1 MNCPVCNKKLKIISY
16 ESQEVD
22 LCLKCGG
29 IWFDKGELSKVVNG
43 LLSKNKIDP
52 QTVKEAYRNKLIS
65 IDKIKKLQRKC
76 PRCNV
81 DMSLN
86 NYSYDS
92 NIIIDKCPS
101 CNGIWTDEGEIQSV
115 AKYIKGN
122 PDVNSSAKA
131 LVGACA
137 KYQKSGSNK
146 GKIIAVIISL
156 FYLGIASFF
165 KGSEGFLRM
174 LLFLILPLGCIFFG
188 EELGGTTGVRFRTTF
203 FAPVVTKPT
212 PGIFVVFMG
221 WVLLLFPIIFGILSA
236 IGVFNEN
243 IF

>member
-1 MNCPVCNKKLKIISY
+1 MICPVCNKKLKTINY
-16 ESQEVD
+16 ENQEVD

-29 IWFDKGELSKVVNG
+29 IWFDKGELLKVVNG
-43 LLSKNKIDP
+43 LLSKNKIAP
-52 QTVKEAYRNKLIS
+52 QTVKETYRNKLIR

-81 DMSLN
+81 VMNLK

-101 CNGIWTDEGEIQSV
+101 CSGIWTDEGEMQAV

-122 PDVNSSAKA
+122 PDMDNYTKA

-137 KYQKSGSNK
+137 EGQKSGSNK
-146 GKIIAVIISL
+146 GKIITAIISL
-156 FYLGIASFF
+156 FYLGFASFF
-165 KGSEGFLRM
+165 NGSEGFLIM

-188 EELGGTTGVRFRTTF
+188 DELGGVTGVRFRTTF

-212 PGIFVVFMG
+212 PGAFVVFIG

-236 IGVFNEN
+236 IGIFN
-243 IF
+243 